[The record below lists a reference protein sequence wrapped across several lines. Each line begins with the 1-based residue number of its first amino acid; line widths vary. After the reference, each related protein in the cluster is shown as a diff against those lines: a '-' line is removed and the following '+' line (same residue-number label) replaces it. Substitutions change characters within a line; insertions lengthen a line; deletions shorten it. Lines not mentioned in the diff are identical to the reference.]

1 MAFGLD
7 DLVATGLKV
16 LNKFVPD
23 PEARAKAE
31 TELRAALLEWDKAQ
45 LEVNKAEA
53 ANPSI
58 FVSGWRPFI
67 GWVCGFAV
75 AFQFVVVPFGKWTA
89 TLVGATELATGL
101 DLAPK
106 LDESL
111 WQLLT
116 AMLGL
121 AGLRTYEKTKDVA
134 RV

>member
-7 DLVATGLKV
+7 DAIAAGLKV
-16 LNKFVPD
+16 LNKFIPD

-31 TELRAALLEWDKAQ
+31 TEFRGALLEWDKGQ
-45 LEVNKAEA
+45 LAVNAVEA

-67 GWVCGFAV
+67 GWVCGCAV
-75 AFQFVVVPFGKWTA
+75 AYQFVLVPVGGWLLMA
-89 TLVGATELATGL
+89 LGASSASLTLQ
-101 DLAPK
+101 LAPK
-106 LDESL
+106 LDDQL

-116 AMLGL
+116 AMLGM
-121 AGLRTYEKTKDVA
+121 AGLRTYEKMKEVA